1 MGVEAFVEVK
11 VQQVEELE
19 VHHLDH
25 YRRQAAR
32 RRRAYISF
40 SQKVERGAP
49 H

>member
-1 MGVEAFVEVK
+1 VGVGAFVEVK

-25 YRRQAAR
+25 YRRQAVR
-32 RRRAYISF
+32 RRRAYI